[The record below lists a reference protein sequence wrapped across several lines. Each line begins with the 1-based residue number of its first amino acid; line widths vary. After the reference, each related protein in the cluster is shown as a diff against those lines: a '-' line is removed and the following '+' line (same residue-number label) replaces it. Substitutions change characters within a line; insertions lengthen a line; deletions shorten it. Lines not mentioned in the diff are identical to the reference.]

1 MQVWC
6 MIDRDGRG
14 LPLGFDRSYRRVPVA
29 KRGVYS
35 YVRSV
40 SIMGMRACI
49 VVYQSVESVG
59 LIRPGIA
66 SSASLRSSKFRARP
80 AYLYTDDDVTERSFW
95 IGIICQAKFRSWK
108 DFFFYLA
115 KLHCNYNLL

>member
-1 MQVWC
+1 MQFWC

-49 VVYQSVESVG
+49 PVSRVG
-59 LIRPGIA
+59 
-66 SSASLRSSKFRARP
+66 RSYPAGDSKFGLTP
-80 AYLYTDDDVTERSFW
+80 
-95 IGIICQAKFRSWK
+95 
-108 DFFFYLA
+108 
-115 KLHCNYNLL
+115 